1 MFDDTQLESL
11 PVSEKLRLVT
21 TLWDQIS
28 RSGETISVSHIVLDD
43 ADRRIKEMMVD
54 PSASLTEDE
63 MWRRAD
69 ELR

>member
-1 MFDDTQLESL
+1 MFDETQLQSL
-11 PVSEKLRLVT
+11 PVNEKLRLVT

-28 RSGETISVSHIVLDD
+28 SSGETIPVPDTVLDD
-43 ADRRIKEMMVD
+43 ADRRINEMLVD

>member
-1 MFDDTQLESL
+1 MFDETQLQSL
-11 PVSEKLRLVT
+11 PLNEKLRLVT

-28 RSGETISVSHIVLDD
+28 RSGETIPVPDIVLDD
-43 ADRRIKEMMVD
+43 ADRRINEMMVD

-63 MWRRAD
+63 MWRQAD

>member
-1 MFDDTQLESL
+1 MFDETQLQSL
-11 PVSEKLRLVT
+11 PVNEKLRLVT

-28 RSGETISVSHIVLDD
+28 SSGETIPVPDTVLDD
-43 ADRRIKEMMVD
+43 ADRRIKEMLVD